1 MKSSTV
7 RQLFLRAE
15 TQPAATRSNPL
26 GFCSKG
32 GVAVSPWVEIKAKSP
47 RIRNPVASCPFP
59 MPLRSATEF
68 PITPDPEA
76 LESTYQD
83 CRAALVSANRSRGIL
98 KAQSDRRGVVITE
111 LQRELVE
118 LEADL
123 ADEARAKARL
133 HALNAKL
140 GSVIRELEETG
151 DAMVGLID
159 ESERQSGF
167 WLVEMFRRLIEQA
180 TRWRTVKAKAAAL
193 AAEAAEESS
202 DLLEPARRAAMS
214 AGPVDRRS
222 AGADQPGTG
231 GHRCPGVPPD
241 GRPSAALQCCTP
253 DPPRSPSRRNNSSP
267 HSPAGEGELPE
278 AICGQPQTAVQG
290 AWDQGLLQAPE
301 GCTCQGS

>member
-1 MKSSTV
+1 MLGGPDIPVGIPRFALK
-7 RQLFLRAE
+7 AE
-15 TQPAATRSNPL
+15 AAI
-26 GFCSKG
+26 
-32 GVAVSPWVEIKAKSP
+32 SPWVELRQNSP
-47 RIRNPVASCPFP
+47 ESVILEAPAGFP

-68 PITPDPEA
+68 PVTPDPEA
-76 LESTYQD
+76 LEETYQE

-180 TRWRTVKAKAAAL
+180 TRWRTVKAKAATL
-193 AAEAAEESS
+193 AAEAAEEANPS
-202 DLLEPARRAAMS
+202 PQ
-214 AGPVDRRS
+214 V
-222 AGADQPGTG
+222 G
-231 GHRCPGVPPD
+231 GQ
-241 GRPSAALQCCTP
+241 S
-253 DPPRSPSRRNNSSP
+253 
-267 HSPAGEGELPE
+267 
-278 AICGQPQTAVQG
+278 
-290 AWDQGLLQAPE
+290 
-301 GCTCQGS
+301 